1 MPTKDNVFY
10 KETEAA
16 AMSIKITA
24 TSTCDLPP
32 DLVERHQITI
42 VPLYVSYGGD
52 TYRDGVDAAPEDIFR
67 HVEGGGAL
75 PSTSAVNIA
84 DYQALFAELSPKYD
98 AVLHITIGSEF
109 SCCYQNALVAAA
121 DFPNVHVVDSRNLTV
136 GQGLLVLEAARAAER
151 GDSVE
156 DVLAMLEELSGKVDT
171 TFVVDKLDYLA
182 KGGRCSSVVA
192 LGANLL
198 KLKPCIVLADGSMS
212 VGKKYRG
219 AFDKV
224 LSDYVL
230 DQLTGK
236 DVNRDR
242 IFVVHTRCDPAI
254 PEAVCDLVGQ
264 FGFHEVLTAVAGST
278 ISCHCGPNTLGVIF
292 LRK

>member
-1 MPTKDNVFY
+1 
-10 KETEAA
+10 
-16 AMSIKITA
+16 MSIKITA

-32 DLVERHQITI
+32 ELLERYQITM
-42 VPLYVSYGGD
+42 VPLYVSFGGG
-52 TYRDGVDAAPEDIFR
+52 TYKDGLEATPEDIFR
-67 HVEGGGAL
+67 HVEGGGQL

-84 DYQALFAELSPKYD
+84 DYQELFAELSPKYD
-98 AVLHITIGSEF
+98 SVLHITIGSEF

-121 DFPNVHVVDSRNLTV
+121 DYSNVYVVDSRNLTV
-136 GQGLLVLEAARAAER
+136 GQGILALEAAIAAER
-151 GDSVE
+151 GDSIE
-156 DVLAMLEELSGKVDT
+156 DILNMLNGMIDRVDT

-198 KLKPCIVLADGSMS
+198 RLKPCIVLADGKMT

-219 AFDKV
+219 AFEKV
-224 LSDYVL
+224 LPDYVR
-230 DQLTGK
+230 DQLAGK
-236 DVNRDR
+236 NVSLDR

-254 PEAVCDLVGQ
+254 PAAVRGIVKE
-264 FGFHEVLTAVAGST
+264 FGFREVVTAVAGCT
-278 ISCHCGPNTLGVIF
+278 ISCHCGPNTLGIIF

>member
-1 MPTKDNVFY
+1 
-10 KETEAA
+10 
-16 AMSIKITA
+16 MSIKITA
-24 TSTCDLPP
+24 TSTCDLPAE
-32 DLVERHQITI
+32 LLERYQITM
-42 VPLYVSYGGD
+42 VPLYVSFGGK
-52 TYRDGVDAAPEDIFR
+52 TYRDGVDVGPEDIFR
-67 HVEGGGAL
+67 HVEEGGQL
-75 PSTSAVNIA
+75 PTTSAVNIA
-84 DYQALFAELSPKYD
+84 DYQELFAQLSPQYD
-98 AVLHITIGSEF
+98 EVLHITIGSEF

-121 DFPNVHVVDSRNLTV
+121 DYPNVHVVDSRNLTV
-136 GQGLLVLEAARAAER
+136 GQGILAVTAAEAAQR
-151 GDSVE
+151 GADIGE
-156 DVLAMLEELSGKVDT
+156 IKAMLEEMTARVDT

-198 KLKPCIVLADGSMS
+198 KLKPCIVLSDGRMN

-230 DQLTGK
+230 DQLAGK
-236 DVNRDR
+236 DVDQDR
-242 IFVVHTRCDPAI
+242 VFVVHTRCDPSI
-254 PEAVCDLVGQ
+254 PENVCDMVRQ
-264 FGFHEVLTAVAGST
+264 FGFREVITAVAGCT

>member
-1 MPTKDNVFY
+1 
-10 KETEAA
+10 
-16 AMSIKITA
+16 MSIKVTA

-32 DLVERHQITI
+32 ELLERYQITM
-42 VPLYVSYGGD
+42 VPLYVSFGGG
-52 TYRDGVDAAPEDIFR
+52 TYRDGVEAGPEDIFR
-67 HVEGGGAL
+67 HVEGGGQL
-75 PSTSAVNIA
+75 PTTAAVNIA
-84 DYQALFAELSPKYD
+84 DYQALFAALSPQYD

-109 SCCYQNALVAAA
+109 SCCYQNALVAAE
-121 DFPNVHVVDSRNLTV
+121 DYPNVYVVDSRNLTV
-136 GQGLLVLEAARAAER
+136 GQGILALEAAIAAER
-151 GDSVE
+151 GDSIQ
-156 DVLAMLEELSGKVDT
+156 DILQLLDNLTGKVDT

-198 KLKPCIVLADGSMS
+198 KLKPCINLTDGKMS

-224 LSDYVL
+224 LPDYVR

-236 DVNRDR
+236 AVDSSR

-254 PEAVCDLVGQ
+254 PAAICSLVREY
-264 FGFHEVLTAVAGST
+264 GFQDVITAVAGCT
-278 ISCHCGPNTLGVIF
+278 ISCHCGPNTLGIIF

>member
-1 MPTKDNVFY
+1 
-10 KETEAA
+10 
-16 AMSIKITA
+16 MSIKITA
-24 TSTCDLPP
+24 TSTCDLPAE
-32 DLVERHQITI
+32 LLERYQITM
-42 VPLYVSYGGD
+42 VPLYVSFGGG
-52 TYRDGVDAAPEDIFR
+52 TYRDGVETGPEDIFR
-67 HVEGGGAL
+67 HVEAGGDL
-75 PSTSAVNIA
+75 PSTAAVNIA
-84 DYQALFAELSPKYD
+84 DYQELFARLSPQYD

-109 SCCYQNALVAAA
+109 SCCYQNALVAAEE
-121 DFPNVHVVDSRNLTV
+121 FSNVYVVDSRNLTV
-136 GQGLLVLEAARAAER
+136 GQGLLVLEAAMAAQR
-151 GDSVE
+151 GESIE
-156 DVLAMLEELSGKVDT
+156 DILKLLSSLTDKVDT

-198 KLKPCIVLADGSMS
+198 KLKPCIVLAGGKMT

-224 LSDYVL
+224 LPDYVL

-236 DVNRDR
+236 DVSLDR
-242 IFVVHTRCDPAI
+242 VFVVHTRCDPAI
-254 PEAVCDLVGQ
+254 PEAVCAAVRQ
-264 FGFHEVLTAVAGST
+264 FGFREVLTAVAGST